1 MNETT
6 KTLTFVA
13 IAVLAVGGAY
23 LFDSTAASVN
33 VQQLVGQSLNA
44 DIDLTAPRRLEIV
57 KFDRQTASV
66 RRFEVAEVDGV
77 WSIPSKENYP
87 ADATQQMA
95 EAATCVMNREILR
108 IAGETA
114 DQHEQFGVVDPLAP
128 GLDSQSA
135 GVGTRVVMTDA
146 DDDELVDMIIGKAVP
161 NAEGQRFVR
170 RSDQDVT
177 YVVELDPKQLSTDFA
192 DWIEDDLLKLNVMD
206 LRKVFINDYSADL
219 RVGIVGG
226 QIQRQVSLDPRNGFT
241 LVHDAESDP
250 WKLAEFTAYDPNS
263 SGGGDPRDALV
274 PAQLAEDEEVNQES
288 VDGLVSGL
296 DDLLI
301 VDVAHK
307 PAGLS
312 ADLKAGQEF
321 LNSNESIIDLVEKGF
336 IPLTSETGADILSSE
351 GEVVCTLRNGV
362 EYVLRFGQL
371 QVQTESA
378 EGAAAESQ
386 DVDAA
391 DADAEIAADADAAAD
406 AETAADADAAEPA
419 DAATKGEETGD
430 DGGENLRRYLFVMA
444 RFNEDAIAKPEYKAL
459 PELPPEE
466 AGEGDAA
473 AAENGETEE
482 APADTAETDAAE
494 PAETNDDTAESESAD
509 ESSDAEASTS
519 EVADKPDDA
528 KAKREAIIA
537 ERESIQT
544 ENDRLKEEYES
555 LVAAGK
561 KEVADL
567 NERFGDWYF
576 VISNNVYKEI
586 HLGRDKLIKK
596 KAPPEGEAGDDAATA
611 APGGLEGV
619 PALPGALDGALDAA
633 GDETAPMEDAAAE
646 EAPADEAPA
655 DAEPSEEAAAPDATG
670 DEAPAEEPAAEEPA
684 AESAE
689 STPPADQPEVP
700 PAPTDEEG
708 GQ

>member
-6 KTLTFVA
+6 KTLVFVA

-44 DIDLTAPRRLEIV
+44 DIDLAAPRRLEIV
-57 KFDRQTASV
+57 KFDRDTASV

-177 YVVELDPKQLSTDFA
+177 YVVELDPKQLSTNFA

-206 LRKVFINDYSADL
+206 LRKVFINDYSAEL
-219 RVGIVGG
+219 AIVGITPDGRA
-226 QIQRQVSLDPRNGFT
+226 QRQISLDPRNEFT
-241 LVHDAESDP
+241 LVHDAESEP
-250 WKLAEFTAYDPNS
+250 WKLAEITAFDPS
-263 SGGGDPRDALV
+263 RGGGGDPREALV
-274 PAQLAEDEEVNQES
+274 PAELAEDEEVNQEA
-288 VDGLVSGL
+288 VDDLVAGL

-307 PAGLS
+307 PDGLS
-312 ADLKAGQEF
+312 ADLKAGQDF
-321 LNSNESIIDLVEKGF
+321 LNSDEAVVDLMRKGF
-336 IPLTSETGADILSSE
+336 VPFTSETGADILSSE
-351 GEVVCTLRNGV
+351 GEAVCTLRNGV

-378 EGAAAESQ
+378 EGAATESQ
-386 DVDAA
+386 DNAAEAEA
-391 DADAEIAADADAAAD
+391 DADPDGAKPADAAA
-406 AETAADADAAEPA
+406 E
-419 DAATKGEETGD
+419 GEEAED

-444 RFNEDAIAKPEYKAL
+444 RFNEDAVAKPEYKAL

-466 AGEGDAA
+466 AAA
-473 AAENGETEE
+473 TAENGESEE
-482 APADTAETDAAE
+482 APSEDAATDAA
-494 PAETNDDTAESESAD
+494 AESDEEDGDAEDAASAEEST
-509 ESSDAEASTS
+509 DAEAAAEDATDN
-519 EVADKPDDA
+519 ADDA
-528 KAKREAIIA
+528 KAKRAAIIA

-544 ENDRLKEEYES
+544 ENDRLKDEYDS

-586 HLGRDKLIKK
+586 HLGRDKLIKQK
-596 KAPPEGEAGDDAATA
+596 TPPEGDAGADAIPAA

-619 PALPGALDGALDAA
+619 PALPGALDGAADAA
-633 GDETAPMEDAAAE
+633 GADETAPVEAAPTEGVEDAAADGAAAGEAPAE
-646 EAPADEAPA
+646 EAPTEAAPA
-655 DAEPSEEAAAPDATG
+655 EATAATG
-670 DEAPAEEPAAEEPA
+670 DEEPASAEEPAAEPA
-684 AESAE
+684 DSA
-689 STPPADQPEVP
+689 PPAEQPEVP
-700 PAPTDEEG
+700 PAPADEEG
-708 GQ
+708 AQ

>member
-6 KTLTFVA
+6 KTLAFVA
-13 IAVLAVGGAY
+13 VALLALGGAY

-33 VQQLVGQSLNA
+33 VQQLVGQMLNA
-44 DIDLTAPRRLEIV
+44 DIDLAAPRRLEIV
-57 KFDRQTASV
+57 KFDRDTASV

-146 DDDELVDMIIGKAVP
+146 ADDELVDMIIGKVVP
-161 NAEGQRFVR
+161 NAAGQRFVR

-177 YVVELDPKQLSTDFA
+177 YVVELDPSKLSTSFA
-192 DWIEDDLLKLNVMD
+192 NWIEDDLLKLNVMD

-219 RVGIVGG
+219 NVGITPDGR
-226 QIQRQVSLDPRNGFT
+226 IQRQVSLDPRNGFT
-241 LVHDAESDP
+241 LVHDAESEP
-250 WKLAEFTAYDPNS
+250 WELAEFTAYDPNR

-274 PAQLAEDEEVNQES
+274 PAKLAEDEEVNQEA
-288 VDGLVSGL
+288 VDGLVAGL

-307 PAGLS
+307 PDGLS

-321 LNSNESIIDLVEKGF
+321 FNSNEALIDLVEKGF
-336 IPLTSETGADILSSE
+336 IPLTSQTGADILSSE

-378 EGAAAESQ
+378 EGAASESQ
-386 DVDAA
+386 DQDAG
-391 DADAEIAADADAAAD
+391 EADAAAD
-406 AETAADADAAEPA
+406 
-419 DAATKGEETGD
+419 GEETED

-444 RFNEDAIAKPEYKAL
+444 RFNEDAIAKPQYKEL
-459 PELPPEE
+459 PALPPEE
-466 AGEGDAA
+466 AGVEESA
-473 AAENGETEE
+473 AAENGDAEE
-482 APADTAETDAAE
+482 AQADTAETEDAAE
-494 PAETNDDTAESESAD
+494 SDESAEEAPPTEESAD
-509 ESSDAEASTS
+509 AEESTDENK
-519 EVADKPDDA
+519 VGDKADDA
-528 KAKREAIIA
+528 QAKRETILA
-537 ERESIQT
+537 EREVIQT
-544 ENDRLKEEYES
+544 DNDRLQEEYES
-555 LVAAGK
+555 LVAAGQ

-586 HLGRDKLIKK
+586 HLGRDDLIKK
-596 KAPPEGEAGDDAATA
+596 KAPPEGEAGDEAPVAE
-611 APGGLEGV
+611 PGGLEGV
-619 PALPGALDGALDAA
+619 PLLPGALDGGAV
-633 GDETAPMEDAAAE
+633 DETAPAEDAAPAEATDEAAVDESAAE
-646 EAPADEAPA
+646 EAPAQDAPAEEEAPA
-655 DAEPSEEAAAPDATG
+655 DADNSG
-670 DEAPAEEPAAEEPA
+670 AEE
-684 AESAE
+684 S
-689 STPPADQPEVP
+689 PADEPEVP
-700 PAPTDEEG
+700 PAPADEEG
-708 GQ
+708 AQ